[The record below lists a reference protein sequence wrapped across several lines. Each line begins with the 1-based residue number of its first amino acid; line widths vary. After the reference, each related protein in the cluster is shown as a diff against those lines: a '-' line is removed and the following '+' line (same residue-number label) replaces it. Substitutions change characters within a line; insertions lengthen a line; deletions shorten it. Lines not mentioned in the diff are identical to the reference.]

1 MRAKK
6 ETEGKT
12 CWKLALRE
20 HHRMSI
26 TCGQLLQDFL
36 QLQIPP
42 GIPGQYS
49 LFVLPYCID
58 FTKLHNELRSE
69 LLYRYLIKSLSQ
81 FETRVQ
87 ISKFLQCDSCHSILF
102 IFHSE
107 SPLNQCQSAQKAGRG
122 QPDCPRCMVVIVHV
136 YKQPGGQHCPGQP
149 MALCRASLSRRKL
162 EKTQTVIPYDLF
174 ILEHPHLVDCFFWAH
189 TDWWDST
196 VIQLCPMMGSR

>member
-12 CWKLALRE
+12 CWKLVLRE

-69 LLYRYLIKSLSQ
+69 LLYRYLIKSLLQ

-107 SPLNQCQSAQKAGRG
+107 SFKSVPVSTKGSMWSTRLPS
-122 QPDCPRCMVVIVHV
+122 MH
-136 YKQPGGQHCPGQP
+136 GGYSTCLQI
-149 MALCRASLSRRKL
+149 ARRTALSRTAYGTL
-162 EKTQTVIPYDLF
+162 QSQCEQTKIRENPNSNS
-174 ILEHPHLVDCFFWAH
+174 I
-189 TDWWDST
+189 
-196 VIQLCPMMGSR
+196 